1 MRALLYARPLELVVT
16 ELDVP
21 VPADDEVL
29 VRVAAAGV
37 CGSEVEGFATQSP
50 FRKPPLVMG
59 HEFAGHRVDDGTL
72 VTVNPLVACGACG
85 NCRRGRTNICE
96 HRSILGIHQAG
107 GFAEYVA
114 VPRANVHPLPA
125 GVSPQR
131 GAFVEPLA
139 NAVHAAN
146 LVADRLA
153 PDARVGVIGAGMLG
167 TAVLLVLRSRGLTGI
182 HVADL
187 AEQRLTTAVQAGAE
201 HTGQRLTGT
210 FDVILDTVGTAGT
223 RADSVALLHPGGAT
237 VWLGLHAAESDVD
250 CRAMI
255 REEKAVLGS
264 FCYTD
269 AEFAAAVPLAA
280 GLDERW
286 LELRDLG
293 DGVAVFEELM
303 RGPSARIKTMLVP
316 GGIR

>member
-1 MRALLYARPLELVVT
+1 MKALLYAGPLQLVVT
-16 ELDVP
+16 DLDVP
-21 VPADDEVL
+21 APADDEVL

-72 VTVNPLVACGACG
+72 VTVNPLVACGDCG
-85 NCRRGRTNICE
+85 NCRRGRTNICDN
-96 HRSILGIHQAG
+96 RSILGINRAG

-131 GAFVEPLA
+131 GAFVEPMA

-146 LVADRLA
+146 LVADRLV

-187 AEQRLTTAVQAGAE
+187 AEQRLATAVKAGAE
-201 HTGQRLTGT
+201 RTGQRLTGA
-210 FDVILDTVGTAGT
+210 FDVIVDTVGTAGT
-223 RADSVALLHPGGAT
+223 RADSVALLHPGGAA
-237 VWLGLHAAESDVD
+237 VWLGLHAAESDAD

-255 REEKAVLGS
+255 RGEKAVLGS
-264 FCYTD
+264 FCYTA
-269 AEFAAAVPLAA
+269 AEFAAAVPLVVAV
-280 GLDERW
+280 DEDW
-286 LELRDLG
+286 LELRDLA
-293 DGVAVFEELM
+293 DGVEVFEALM

-316 GGIR
+316 

>member
-1 MRALLYARPLELVVT
+1 MKALLYAGPMELVVT
-16 ELDVP
+16 DLDVP
-21 VPADDEVL
+21 EPAEGEVL
-29 VRVAAAGV
+29 VRVAAVGV
-37 CGSEVEGFATQSP
+37 CGSEVEGFATRSP
-50 FRKPPLVMG
+50 FRVPPLVMG
-59 HEFAGHRVDDGTL
+59 HEFAGHRVDDGAL
-72 VTVNPLVACGACG
+72 VTVNPLVACGTCG
-85 NCRRGRTNICE
+85 TCRSGRTNICDD
-96 HRSILGIHQAG
+96 RSILGIHRPG

-114 VPRANVHPLPA
+114 VPRANVHPLPP
-125 GVSPQR
+125 GVTARR

-167 TAVLLVLRSRGLTGI
+167 MAVLLVLRSRGLAGI

-187 AEQRLTTAVQAGAE
+187 VDARLATAVAAGAS
-201 HTGQRLTGT
+201 HTGDRLAGT

-223 RADSVALLHPGGAT
+223 RADSVGLLRPGGAA

-255 REEKAVLGS
+255 RGEKAVLGS

-269 AEFAAAVPLAA
+269 AEFAAAVPLA
-280 GLDERW
+280 GEVDEDW
-286 LELRDLG
+286 LEPRDLA
-293 DGVAVFEELM
+293 DGVEVFASLM
-303 RGPSARIKTMLVP
+303 RGPAPRIKTILVP
-316 GGIR
+316 

>member
-1 MRALLYARPLELVVT
+1 MRALLYAGPLELVVT
-16 ELDVP
+16 DLDVP

-37 CGSEVEGFATQSP
+37 CGSEVEGFATRSP
-50 FRKPPLVMG
+50 FRTPPLVMG
-59 HEFAGHRVDDGTL
+59 HEFAGHLADDSL

-85 NCRRGRTNICE
+85 NCRRGRTNICDR
-96 HRSILGIHQAG
+96 RSILGIHRAG

-167 TAVLLVLRSRGLTGI
+167 TAVLLVLRSLGLTGV

-187 AEQRLTTAVQAGAE
+187 VEPRLATAVQAGAE

-223 RADSVALLHPGGAT
+223 RADSVGLLHPGGAA

-255 REEKAVLGS
+255 RAEKAVLGS

-269 AEFAAAVPLAA
+269 AEFAAAVPLVA
-280 GLDERW
+280 GLDEDW
-286 LELRDLG
+286 LELRDLA
-293 DGVAVFEELM
+293 DGVAVFDELM
-303 RGPSARIKTMLVP
+303 RGPAARIKTMLVP

>member
-1 MRALLYARPLELVVT
+1 MKALLYAGPLELVVT
-16 ELDVP
+16 DLDVP
-21 VPADDEVL
+21 APADDEVL

-59 HEFAGHRVDDGTL
+59 HEFAGHRVDDGAL
-72 VTVNPLVACGACG
+72 VTVNPLVACGECA
-85 NCRRGRTNICE
+85 NCRRGRTNICD
-96 HRSILGIHQAG
+96 HRSILGINRAG

-131 GAFVEPLA
+131 GAFVEPMA

-182 HVADL
+182 DVADL
-187 AEQRLTTAVQAGAE
+187 AEPRLATAVKAGAE
-201 HTGQRLTGT
+201 RTGQRLTGA

-223 RADSVALLHPGGAT
+223 RADSVAQLHPGGAA
-237 VWLGLHAAESDVD
+237 VWLGLHAAESDAD

-255 REEKAVLGS
+255 RGEKAVLGS

-269 AEFAAAVPLAA
+269 AEFAAAAPLAA
-280 GLDERW
+280 ALDEDW
-286 LELRDLG
+286 LELRDLA
-293 DGVAVFEELM
+293 DGVEVFEALM

-316 GGIR
+316 

>member
-1 MRALLYARPLELVVT
+1 MKALLYAGPLELVVT
-16 ELDVP
+16 DLDA
-21 VPADDEVL
+21 PAPAGDEVL

-72 VTVNPLVACGACG
+72 VTVNPLVACGDCG
-85 NCRRGRTNICE
+85 NCRRGRTNICDN
-96 HRSILGIHQAG
+96 RSILGINRAG

-131 GAFVEPLA
+131 GAFVEPMA

-146 LVADRLA
+146 LVADRLV
-153 PDARVGVIGAGMLG
+153 PGARVGVIGAGMLG

-187 AEQRLTTAVQAGAE
+187 AEQRLASAVEAGAGR
-201 HTGQRLTGT
+201 TGQRLTGA
-210 FDVILDTVGTAGT
+210 FDVIVDTVGTAGT
-223 RADSVALLHPGGAT
+223 RADSVALLHPGGAA

-255 REEKAVLGS
+255 RGEKAVLAS
-264 FCYTD
+264 FCYTA
-269 AEFAAAVPLAA
+269 AEFAAAVPLVAA
-280 GLDERW
+280 VDEDW
-286 LELRDLG
+286 LELRDLA
-293 DGVAVFEELM
+293 DGVEVFEALM

-316 GGIR
+316 